1 MATETAASEPVGTAA
16 PSSEDFASIEA
27 GLDALESAAATRKP
41 WWRRVL
47 LAKVLPPVVAVFVLL
62 LIWDVLVL
70 AQVKPAWVLPG
81 PADVWDEL
89 TSQWGSYQVGAA
101 IWDSVSR
108 GIIGFAISVVIGSVV
123 GLAVARIP
131 LLRAAVQPILS
142 GLQSL
147 PSVAWVP
154 IGIMWFGIDDA
165 TIYTV
170 VLLGA
175 IPSVAIGLIDGL
187 DQIPP
192 IYTRVGRNLGARG
205 LASARYVLFPAVL
218 PGYVSGLKQGWAFSW
233 RSLMAAELIA
243 VSPKLG
249 PGVGQV
255 MSEASDQNDMAM
267 AFGALIVI
275 LIIGIGINAVFF
287 APIERRLLR
296 SRGLAKS

>member
-1 MATETAASEPVGTAA
+1 MATEFTGRLAEPNAGRLK
-16 PSSEDFASIEA
+16 SLES
-27 GLDALESAAATRKP
+27 GLDALEFPVGPDRP

-47 LAKVLPPVVAVFVLL
+47 LAKIVPPVLAVAVLL
-62 LIWDVLVL
+62 LIWDLLVV
-70 AQVKPAWVLPG
+70 AGIKPGYVLPG

-89 TSQWGSYQVGAA
+89 NAEWSQYQMNEA
-101 IWDSVSR
+101 IWNSVSR
-108 GIIGFAISVVIGSVV
+108 GIIGFAISVVVGTAIGLSI
-123 GLAVARIP
+123 ARIP
-131 LLRAAVQPILS
+131 VLRAAVQPILA

-154 IGIMWFGIDDA
+154 IGIMWFGVTPA

-175 IPSVAIGLIDGL
+175 IPSVTIGLIDGV

-205 LASARYVLFPAVL
+205 LNSARHVLFPAVL

-243 VSPKLG
+243 VSPHLG
-249 PGVGQV
+249 PGVGQA
-255 MSEASDQNDMAM
+255 MAEAGDNNDMAM
-267 AFGALIVI
+267 AFGVLIII
-275 LIIGIGINAVFF
+275 LIIGIGINAIFF
-287 APIERRLLR
+287 APVERRLLR
-296 SRGLAKS
+296 SRGLAQP

>member
-1 MATETAASEPVGTAA
+1 MATEVADAITPEPAAEFTSL
-16 PSSEDFASIEA
+16 EA
-27 GLDALESAAATRKP
+27 GLDALESAAETRTP

-47 LAKVLPPVVAVFVLL
+47 LAKIVPPVVAVVALL
-62 LIWDVLVL
+62 LIWDLLVL
-70 AQVKPAWVLPG
+70 LQVKPAYVLPG
-81 PADVWDEL
+81 PADVWDSL
-89 TSQWGSYQVGAA
+89 TTNWSNYQVTQA

-108 GIIGFAISVVIGSVV
+108 GVLGFVISVVIGTALGMSI
-123 GLAVARIP
+123 ARVP
-131 LLRAAVQPILS
+131 VLRAAIQPILS

-154 IGIMWFGIDDA
+154 IGIMWFGITSA

-175 IPSVAIGLIDGL
+175 IPSVAIGLIDGV

-255 MSEASDQNDMAM
+255 MSEAGDQTDMGM
-267 AFGALIVI
+267 AFGALIII

-296 SRGLAKS
+296 SRGLTRS

>member
-1 MATETAASEPVGTAA
+1 MATDTAQALTPEPEAEFT
-16 PSSEDFASIEA
+16 SLEA
-27 GLDALESAAATRKP
+27 GLDALESPAETRKP

-47 LAKVLPPVVAVFVLL
+47 LAKILPPVVAVVALL
-62 LIWDVLVL
+62 LIWDLLVVL
-70 AQVKPAWVLPG
+70 QIKPAYVLPG
-81 PADVWDEL
+81 PGDVWDAL
-89 TSQWGSYQVGAA
+89 TSQWGTYQMTQA

-108 GIIGFAISVVIGSVV
+108 GVFGFAISVVV
-123 GLAVARIP
+123 GTVLGMSIARNP
-131 LLRAAVQPILS
+131 WLRAAIQPILS

-154 IGIMWFGIDDA
+154 IGIMWFGITSG

-175 IPSVAIGLIDGL
+175 IPSVTIGLIDGI

-205 LASARYVLFPAVL
+205 LAAARHVLFPAVL

-243 VSPKLG
+243 VSPHLG
-249 PGVGQV
+249 PGVGQA
-255 MSEASDQNDMAM
+255 MAEAGDQTDMAM
-267 AFGALIVI
+267 AFGVLIII
-275 LIIGIGINAVFF
+275 LVIGIGINAVFF

-296 SRGLAKS
+296 SRGLARA

>member
-1 MATETAASEPVGTAA
+1 MATETVEAIAPEPAAE
-16 PSSEDFASIEA
+16 FHSIEA
-27 GLDALESAAATRKP
+27 GLDALESPAETRKP

-47 LAKVLPPVVAVFVLL
+47 LAKIVPPVVAVVVLL
-62 LIWDVLVL
+62 LIWDLLVF
-70 AQVKPAWVLPG
+70 AQIKPAWVLPG
-81 PADVWDEL
+81 PADVWDSLSSEW
-89 TSQWGSYQVGAA
+89 SSYQVGSA

-108 GIIGFAISVVIGSVV
+108 GVIGFVVSVILGTALGMSI
-123 GLAVARIP
+123 ARVP
-131 LLRAAVQPILS
+131 VLRAAIQPILS

-154 IGIMWFGIDDA
+154 IGIMWFGITSA

-175 IPSVAIGLIDGL
+175 IPSVAIGLIDGV

-205 LASARYVLFPAVL
+205 LNSARYVLFPAVL

-243 VSPKLG
+243 VSPHLG

-255 MSEASDQNDMAM
+255 MAEAGDNNDMAM
-267 AFGALIVI
+267 AFGALIII

-296 SRGLAKS
+296 SRGLARS

>member
-1 MATETAASEPVGTAA
+1 MATETASAAA
-16 PSSEDFASIEA
+16 PGAPSEDFVSLEA
-27 GLDALESAAATRKP
+27 GLDALESAPVSRSP

-47 LAKVLPPVVAVFVLL
+47 LAKIVPPVVAVVALL
-62 LIWDVLVL
+62 LIWDLLVF
-70 AQVKPAWVLPG
+70 AKVKPAWVLPG

-89 TSQWGSYQVGAA
+89 TSQWSAYQVGQAV
-101 IWDSVSR
+101 WDSVSR
-108 GIIGFAISVVIGSVV
+108 GIIGFAISVVV
-123 GLAVARIP
+123 GTVLGLTIARIP
-131 LLRAAVQPILS
+131 VLRAAIQPILS

-165 TIYTV
+165 TVYTV

-175 IPSVAIGLIDGL
+175 IPSVAIGLIDGV
-187 DQIPP
+187 DQIPT

-205 LASARYVLFPAVL
+205 ISAARYVLFPAVL

-255 MSEASDQNDMAM
+255 MAEASDNNDMAM

>member
-1 MATETAASEPVGTAA
+1 MATETADALEPGREAELT
-16 PSSEDFASIEA
+16 SLEA
-27 GLDALESAAATRKP
+27 GLDALESTAAARSP

-47 LAKVLPPVVAVFVLL
+47 LAKIVPPVLAVVALL
-62 LIWDVLVL
+62 LIWDALVV
-70 AQVKPAWVLPG
+70 AGIKPAWVLPG
-81 PADVWDEL
+81 PADVWDAI
-89 TSQWGSYQVGAA
+89 TSNWGPYQVGTAV
-101 IWDSVSR
+101 WDSVSR
-108 GIIGFAISVVIGSVV
+108 GVIGFAISVVV
-123 GLAVARIP
+123 GTALGLTIARIGW
-131 LLRAAVQPILS
+131 LRAAVQPILS

-154 IGIMWFGIDDA
+154 IGIMWFGITDA

-175 IPSVAIGLIDGL
+175 IPSVTIGLIDGI

-192 IYTRVGRNLGARG
+192 IYTRVGHNLGARG
-205 LASARYVLFPAVL
+205 LSAARYVLFPAVL

-255 MSEASDQNDMAM
+255 MAEAADNNDMAM

-296 SRGLAKS
+296 SRGLATS

>member
-1 MATETAASEPVGTAA
+1 MATETADALGPGREDDF
-16 PSSEDFASIEA
+16 SSLEA
-27 GLDALESAAATRKP
+27 GLDALEAPAAARSP

-47 LAKVLPPVVAVFVLL
+47 LAKILPPVLAVVALL
-62 LIWDVLVL
+62 LIWDLLVL
-70 AQVKPAWVLPG
+70 AKIKPAWVLPG
-81 PADVWDEL
+81 PADVWDQLNAEW
-89 TSQWGSYQVGAA
+89 TQYQVGAA

-108 GIIGFAISVVIGSVV
+108 GVLGFAISVVV
-123 GLAVARIP
+123 GTALGMSIARVP
-131 LLRAAVQPILS
+131 VLRAAIQPILS

-154 IGIMWFGIDDA
+154 IGIMWFGITDA

-175 IPSVAIGLIDGL
+175 IPSVTVGLIDGI

-192 IYTRVGRNLGARG
+192 IYTRVGHNLGARG
-205 LASARYVLFPAVL
+205 LSAARHVLFPAVL

-243 VSPKLG
+243 VSPHLG

-255 MSEASDQNDMAM
+255 MAEASGENDMAM
-267 AFGALIVI
+267 AFGTLIII

-296 SRGLAKS
+296 SRGLAGA

>member
-1 MATETAASEPVGTAA
+1 MATETADALGPGREAEFTSL
-16 PSSEDFASIEA
+16 EA
-27 GLDALESAAATRKP
+27 GLDALESAAETRSP

-47 LAKVLPPVVAVFVLL
+47 LAKIVPPVLAVVGLL

-70 AQVKPAWVLPG
+70 AGVKPAWVLPG
-81 PADVWDEL
+81 PADVWDAI
-89 TSQWGSYQVGAA
+89 TSNWSQYQVGAA
-101 IWDSVSR
+101 VWDSISR
-108 GIIGFAISVVIGSVV
+108 GVIGFAVSVVV
-123 GLAVARIP
+123 GTVLGMSIARVP
-131 LLRAAVQPILS
+131 VLRAAIQPILS

-154 IGIMWFGIDDA
+154 IGIMWFGITDA

-175 IPSVAIGLIDGL
+175 IPSVTIGLIDGI

-192 IYTRVGRNLGARG
+192 IYTRVGHNLGARG
-205 LASARYVLFPAVL
+205 LSAARYVLFPAVL

-243 VSPKLG
+243 VSPHLG

-255 MSEASDQNDMAM
+255 MAEAADNNDMAM
-267 AFGALIVI
+267 AFGTLIII
-275 LIIGIGINAVFF
+275 LVIGIGINAAFF

-296 SRGLAKS
+296 SRGLASA

>member
-1 MATETAASEPVGTAA
+1 MADDSPAEL
-16 PSSEDFASIEA
+16 EA
-27 GLDALESAAATRKP
+27 ITVARQQDARLEVLGEFWHELATGQYTN
-41 WWRRVL
+41 
-47 LAKVLPPVVAVFVLL
+47 AMYLPATMRNAL
-62 LIWDVLVL
+62 
-70 AQVKPAWVLPG
+70 
-81 PADVWDEL
+81 
-89 TSQWGSYQVGAA
+89 
-101 IWDSVSR
+101 
-108 GIIGFAISVVIGSVV
+108 IGFAISVVIGSVV

-131 LLRAAVQPILS
+131 VLRAAIAPILS

-255 MSEASDQNDMAM
+255 MSEASNENDMAM

>member
-1 MATETAASEPVGTAA
+1 MATETADLTPA
-16 PSSEDFASIEA
+16 PESLESLEA
-27 GLDALESAAATRKP
+27 GLDALETGAPASRP

-47 LAKVLPPVVAVFVLL
+47 LAKIVPPIVAVLVLL
-62 LIWDVLVL
+62 LIWDLLVL
-70 AQVKPAWVLPG
+70 AKVKPAVVLPG

-89 TSQWGSYQVGAA
+89 TSQWSSYQVTQA

-108 GIIGFAISVVIGSVV
+108 GVLGFAISVVV
-123 GLAVARIP
+123 GTVLGMSVARVP
-131 LLRAAVQPILS
+131 VLRAAVQPILS

-154 IGIMWFGIDDA
+154 IGIMWFGITDA

-175 IPSVAIGLIDGL
+175 IPSVTIGLIDGI
-187 DQIPP
+187 DQIPT

-205 LASARYVLFPAVL
+205 LDAARYVLFPAVL

-249 PGVGQV
+249 PGVGQI
-255 MSEASDQNDMAM
+255 MSEAADQQDMAM
-267 AFGALIVI
+267 AFGTLIII

>member
-1 MATETAASEPVGTAA
+1 MATETADALAPEPEAELT
-16 PSSEDFASIEA
+16 SIEA
-27 GLDALESAAATRKP
+27 GLDALETAAATAKP

-47 LAKVLPPVVAVFVLL
+47 LAKILPPVVAVVVLL
-62 LIWDVLVL
+62 LIWDLLVF
-70 AQVKPAWVLPG
+70 AQIKPAYVLPG
-81 PADVWDEL
+81 PADVWDEI
-89 TSQWGSYQVGAA
+89 TSQWGTYQMTQA
-101 IWDSVSR
+101 IWNSVSR
-108 GIIGFAISVVIGSVV
+108 GIFGFAISVVV
-123 GLAVARIP
+123 GTVLGMSIARNQW
-131 LLRAAVQPILS
+131 LRAAIQPILS

-154 IGIMWFGIDDA
+154 IGIMWFGITSG

-175 IPSVAIGLIDGL
+175 IPSVTIGLIDGI

-205 LASARYVLFPAVL
+205 VSAARHVLFPAVL

-243 VSPKLG
+243 VSPHLG
-249 PGVGQV
+249 PGVGQA
-255 MSEASDQNDMAM
+255 MAEAGDQNDMAM
-267 AFGALIVI
+267 AFGVLIII

-296 SRGLAKS
+296 SRGLARA

>member
-1 MATETAASEPVGTAA
+1 MATETASAAA
-16 PSSEDFASIEA
+16 PGAPSEDFVSLEA
-27 GLDALESAAATRKP
+27 GLDALESAAPARSP

-47 LAKVLPPVVAVFVLL
+47 LAKIVPPVVAVVALL
-62 LIWDVLVL
+62 LIWDLLVF
-70 AQVKPAWVLPG
+70 AKVKPAWVLPG

-89 TSQWGSYQVGAA
+89 TSQWSSYQVGQAV
-101 IWDSVSR
+101 WDSVSR
-108 GIIGFAISVVIGSVV
+108 GIIGFAISVVV
-123 GLAVARIP
+123 GTVLGLTIARIP
-131 LLRAAVQPILS
+131 VLRAAIQPILS

-165 TIYTV
+165 TVYTV

-175 IPSVAIGLIDGL
+175 IPSVAIGLIDGV
-187 DQIPP
+187 DQIPT

-205 LASARYVLFPAVL
+205 ISSARYVLFPAVL

-255 MSEASDQNDMAM
+255 MAEASDNNDMAM

>member
-1 MATETAASEPVGTAA
+1 MAIETSEALEPGREAEFT
-16 PSSEDFASIEA
+16 SIEA
-27 GLDALESAAATRKP
+27 GLDALESAGEQRRP

-47 LAKVLPPVVAVFVLL
+47 LAKILPPVLAVLALL
-62 LIWDVLVL
+62 LIWDALVF
-70 AQVKPAWVLPG
+70 AQIKPAWVLPG
-81 PADVWDEL
+81 PADVWDAI
-89 TSQWGSYQVGAA
+89 TSNWSAYQIGPA

-108 GIIGFAISVVIGSVV
+108 GVIGFAVSVVIGTVLGMSI
-123 GLAVARIP
+123 ARVP
-131 LLRAAVQPILS
+131 VLRAAIQPILS

-154 IGIMWFGIDDA
+154 IGIMWFGITDA

-175 IPSVAIGLIDGL
+175 IPSVAVGLIDGV

-205 LASARYVLFPAVL
+205 LSSARHVLFPAVL

-243 VSPKLG
+243 VSPHLG

-255 MSEASDQNDMAM
+255 MAEASDNNDMAV
-267 AFGALIVI
+267 AFGTLIII

-287 APIERRLLR
+287 APIERHLLR
-296 SRGLAKS
+296 SRGLARS

>member
-1 MATETAASEPVGTAA
+1 MAIEIADAVEPAGEPGFT
-16 PSSEDFASIEA
+16 SLEA
-27 GLDALESAAATRKP
+27 GLDALETNGPTRSP

-47 LAKVLPPVVAVFVLL
+47 LAKIVPPVLAVVVLL
-62 LIWDVLVL
+62 LVWDLLVL
-70 AQVKPAWVLPG
+70 AGIKPAWVLPG
-81 PADVWDEL
+81 PADVWDAL
-89 TSQWGSYQVGAA
+89 TANWGLYQVGPA

-108 GIIGFAISVVIGSVV
+108 GVLGFVISVIV
-123 GLAVARIP
+123 GTVLGMTIARVP
-131 LLRAAVQPILS
+131 PLRAAIQPILS

-154 IGIMWFGIDDA
+154 IGIMWFGVTDA

-175 IPSVAIGLIDGL
+175 IPSVAIGLIDGI
-187 DQIPP
+187 DQIPT

-243 VSPKLG
+243 VSRTSAP
-249 PGVGQV
+249 V
-255 MSEASDQNDMAM
+255 SDRSWRRPPTTTTWRWPS
-267 AFGALIVI
+267 
-275 LIIGIGINAVFF
+275 
-287 APIERRLLR
+287 AP
-296 SRGLAKS
+296 

>member
-1 MATETAASEPVGTAA
+1 MAIEIADAVEPAGEPGFT
-16 PSSEDFASIEA
+16 SLEA
-27 GLDALESAAATRKP
+27 GLDALETNGPTRSP

-47 LAKVLPPVVAVFVLL
+47 LAKIVPPVLAVVVLL
-62 LIWDVLVL
+62 LVWDLLVL
-70 AQVKPAWVLPG
+70 AGIKPAWVLPG
-81 PADVWDEL
+81 PADVWDAL
-89 TSQWGSYQVGAA
+89 TANWGLYQVGPA

-108 GIIGFAISVVIGSVV
+108 GVLGFVISVIV
-123 GLAVARIP
+123 GTVLGMTIARVP
-131 LLRAAVQPILS
+131 PLRAAIQPILS

-154 IGIMWFGIDDA
+154 IGIMWFGVTDA

-175 IPSVAIGLIDGL
+175 IPSVAIGLIDGI
-187 DQIPP
+187 DQIPT

-243 VSPKLG
+243 VSPHLG

-255 MSEASDQNDMAM
+255 MAEAADNNDMAM
-267 AFGALIVI
+267 AFGTLIII

-287 APIERRLLR
+287 APIERHLLR
-296 SRGLAKS
+296 SRGLARS

>member
-1 MATETAASEPVGTAA
+1 MATETADALGQGREEEFGSL
-16 PSSEDFASIEA
+16 EA
-27 GLDALESAAATRKP
+27 GLDALESAAGIRKP

-47 LAKVLPPVVAVFVLL
+47 LAKILPPVLAVVALL
-62 LIWDVLVL
+62 LIWDLLVL
-70 AQVKPAWVLPG
+70 ARIKPAWVLPG
-81 PADVWDEL
+81 PADVWDQL
-89 TSQWGSYQVGAA
+89 TAEWSSYQVGAA

-108 GIIGFAISVVIGSVV
+108 GVIGFAISVVIGTVLGMSI
-123 GLAVARIP
+123 ARVP
-131 LLRAAVQPILS
+131 VLRAAIQPILS

-154 IGIMWFGIDDA
+154 IGVMWFGITDA

-175 IPSVAIGLIDGL
+175 IPSIAVGLIDGV
-187 DQIPP
+187 DQIPT

-205 LASARYVLFPAVL
+205 LTSARYVLFPAVL

-255 MSEASDQNDMAM
+255 MAEASDNNDMAM
-267 AFGALIVI
+267 AFGTLIII

-296 SRGLAKS
+296 SRGLAGA

>member
-1 MATETAASEPVGTAA
+1 MATTDVLESAA
-16 PSSEDFASIEA
+16 PEPEAEFTSIEA
-27 GLDALESAAATRKP
+27 GLDALETAATTRKP

-47 LAKVLPPVVAVFVLL
+47 LAKVLPPVVTIVALL
-62 LIWDVLVL
+62 LIWDLLVF
-70 AQVKPAWVLPG
+70 AQIKPAWVLPG
-81 PADVWDEL
+81 PADVWDEI
-89 TSQWGSYQVGAA
+89 TANWSQYQITQA

-108 GIIGFAISVVIGSVV
+108 GIFGFAISVVV
-123 GLAVARIP
+123 GTVLGLSIARIP
-131 LLRAAVQPILS
+131 WIRAGIQPILS

-154 IGIMWFGIDDA
+154 IGIMWFGVTSA

-175 IPSVAIGLIDGL
+175 IPSVTIGLLDGV

-192 IYTRVGRNLGARG
+192 IYTRVGHNLGARG
-205 LASARYVLFPAVL
+205 VSAARHVLFPAVL

-243 VSPKLG
+243 VSPHLG
-249 PGVGQV
+249 PGVGQA
-255 MSEASDQNDMAM
+255 MAEAGDNNDMAM
-267 AFGALIVI
+267 AFGVLIII

-296 SRGLAKS
+296 SRGLIKS

>member
-1 MATETAASEPVGTAA
+1 MAIDTVEAVEPEGAGA
-16 PSSEDFASIEA
+16 ELQSLEA
-27 GLDALESAAATRKP
+27 GLDALESAAATSSP
-41 WWRRVL
+41 WWRRVF
-47 LAKVLPPVVAVFVLL
+47 LAKILPPIVAVVVLL
-62 LIWDVLVL
+62 LIWDLLVA
-70 AQVKPAWVLPG
+70 AQIKPAWVLPG

-89 TSQWGSYQVGAA
+89 NANWSNYQVTQA

-108 GIIGFAISVVIGSVV
+108 GILGFLIALVV
-123 GLAVARIP
+123 GTVLGLTIARIQ

-154 IGIMWFGIDDA
+154 IGIMWFGVTSA

-175 IPSVAIGLIDGL
+175 IPSIAIGLIDGL

-205 LASARYVLFPAVL
+205 LASARYVLFPAVM

-243 VSPKLG
+243 VSPHLG
-249 PGVGQV
+249 PGIGQV
-255 MSEASDQNDMAM
+255 MAEAGDNQDMAM
-267 AFGALIVI
+267 AFGALIII

-296 SRGLAKS
+296 SRGLARR

>member
-1 MATETAASEPVGTAA
+1 MATEVVEELAPEPEAEFT
-16 PSSEDFASIEA
+16 SLEA
-27 GLDALESAAATRKP
+27 GLDALETAAESRKP

-47 LAKVLPPVVAVFVLL
+47 LAKVMPPVLAVVALL
-62 LIWDVLVL
+62 LIWDLLVL
-70 AQVKPAWVLPG
+70 AQIKPAWVLPG

-89 TSQWGSYQVGAA
+89 TSNWSTYQISAA

-108 GIIGFAISVVIGSVV
+108 GVIGFAISVVV
-123 GLAVARIP
+123 GTALGLSIARIP
-131 LLRAAVQPILS
+131 WLRAAIQPILS

-154 IGIMWFGIDDA
+154 IGIMWFGITSG

-175 IPSVAIGLIDGL
+175 IPSVTIGLIDGV

-205 LASARYVLFPAVL
+205 LNSARHVLFPAVL

-243 VSPKLG
+243 VSPHLG
-249 PGVGQV
+249 PGVGQA
-255 MSEASDQNDMAM
+255 MAEAGDNNDMAM
-267 AFGALIVI
+267 AFGI
-275 LIIGIGINAVFF
+275 LIIILVIGIGVNAVFF

-296 SRGLAKS
+296 SRGLVRS